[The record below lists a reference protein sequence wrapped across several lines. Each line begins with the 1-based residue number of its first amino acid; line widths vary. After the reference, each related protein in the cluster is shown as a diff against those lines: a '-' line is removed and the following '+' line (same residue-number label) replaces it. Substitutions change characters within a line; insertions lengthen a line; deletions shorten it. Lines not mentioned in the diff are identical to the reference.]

1 MPKGIKGS
9 GPSKTAT
16 GTGTG
21 TGKLGRPPGNGRAPY
36 GAKTAAAKT
45 SGLNWT
51 TLQPKIETALKQNN
65 TQLMTTFKGIV
76 TKAMATS

>member
-16 GTGTG
+16 G
-21 TGKLGRPPGNGRAPY
+21 KLGSPPGKARAPY

-76 TKAMATS
+76 TKAMGKTSASSG

>member
-9 GPSKTAT
+9 GPKTAT
-16 GTGTG
+16 G
-21 TGKLGRPPGNGRAPY
+21 KRAPY
-36 GAKTAAAKT
+36 GSKTAAAKANV
-45 SGLNWT
+45 LNWT

-76 TKAMATS
+76 TKAMGKTSATTS